1 MPAAVAEPYE
11 RQLANDFTYAMTEG
25 SRYFEE
31 SGKVFEAL
39 REVTRRLD
47 DLGIDYAVV
56 GGIAV
61 LKHGFRRFTE
71 DVDLLVTKPD
81 LERVHAALT
90 GRGYL
95 PKFRGSKHLRDTA
108 RGVAIEFLTS
118 GSYPGDGKPKPV
130 AFPDPAEAATVID
143 GFRVLSLPKL
153 IELKLASGTTATHR
167 GQDLVDVSRLIE
179 ATGLPREFA
188 DGLDPSVAGEF
199 RRLWDQSRGGAST
212 FYRLHPADD
221 DAGLAAM
228 RAEGATVADADDRGL
243 VRVTT
248 TDAAL
253 ARRWEMEEADVG

>member
-1 MPAAVAEPYE
+1 MPAVAEPYE
-11 RQLANDFTYAMTEG
+11 GQLSADFAYAMTEG

-47 DLGIDYAVV
+47 DLGIDYAIV

-81 LERVHAALT
+81 LERIHAALT

-108 RGVAIEFLTS
+108 RGVAIEFLTT
-118 GSYPGDGKPKPV
+118 GGYPGDGKPKPV
-130 AFPDPAEAATVID
+130 AFPDPAGVVTEID
-143 GFRVLSLPKL
+143 GFRVLSLAKL
-153 IELKLASGTTATHR
+153 IELKLASGTTAAHR

-179 ATGLPREFA
+179 SAGLPRDFA

-199 RRLWDQSRGGAST
+199 RRLWDQSHAAGAT

-228 RAEGATVADADDRGL
+228 RAEGASVADDADDRGL

-248 TDAAL
+248 TDPSV
-253 ARRWEMEEADVG
+253 ARRWEMEEAGDQ

>member
-11 RQLANDFTYAMTEG
+11 RVLSADFTYAMSEG
-25 SRYFEE
+25 SRYFED

-39 REVTRRLD
+39 REVTRRLN

-61 LKHGFRRFTE
+61 MKHGFRRFTE

-130 AFPDPAEAATVID
+130 VFPDPAGVVTEID
-143 GFRVLSLPKL
+143 GFRVLSLAKL
-153 IELKLASGTTATHR
+153 IELKLASGTTAAHR

-179 ATGLPREFA
+179 SVGLPREFA
-188 DGLDPSVAGEF
+188 ADLDPSVAGEF
-199 RRLWDQSRGGAST
+199 RRLWDAQHAAAAT
-212 FYRLHPADD
+212 FFRLHAADD
-221 DAGLAAM
+221 VETLEQM
-228 RAEGATVADADDRGL
+228 RADGATVAPTSDPAL
-243 VRVTT
+243 VRVTA
-248 TDAAL
+248 TDPTV
-253 ARRWEMEEADVG
+253 ARRWEMEEVS

>member
-1 MPAAVAEPYE
+1 MPPAVAEPYE
-11 RQLANDFTYAMTEG
+11 RVLSADFTYAMSEG

-39 REVTRRLD
+39 REITRRLD
-47 DLGIDYAVV
+47 DLGIDYAIV

-61 LKHGFRRFTE
+61 MKHGFRRFTE

-95 PKFRGSKHLRDTA
+95 PKFRGSKHLRDAA

-130 AFPDPAEAATVID
+130 AFPDPAGVVTTID
-143 GFRVLSLPKL
+143 GFRVLSLPNL
-153 IELKLASGTTATHR
+153 IELKLASGTTAAHR

-179 ATGLPREFA
+179 ALDLPRDFA
-188 DGLDPSVAGEF
+188 DGLNPYVAGEF
-199 RRLWDQSRGGAST
+199 RRLWDESRGAAAT
-212 FYRLHPADD
+212 FFRLHAADD
-221 DAGLAAM
+221 AETLDQM
-228 RAEGATVADADDRGL
+228 RADGATVAATDDPAL
-243 VRVTT
+243 VRVVATVPT
-248 TDAAL
+248 VAA
-253 ARRWEMEEADVG
+253 RWEMQAE